1 MRTVKILLKKS
12 FVNAIRPHDGGTHAG
27 LGKSETRGAI
37 WIMSFC
43 WISMRS
49 KWGPDFRKVLERKR
63 E

>member
-1 MRTVKILLKKS
+1 MKTLLKKS

-27 LGKSETRGAI
+27 LGQSETRGAI
-37 WIMSFC
+37 WIMPFC